1 MEITLIF
8 LRVILIFVRL
18 LVAARCTIYAKQ
30 MFLFCP
36 LIYCCFSL
44 RIYIIYVYWAGKDGK
59 MIILIISSFI

>member
-30 MFLFCP
+30 IFLF
-36 LIYCCFSL
+36 LSIN
-44 RIYIIYVYWAGKDGK
+44 
-59 MIILIISSFI
+59 ILLLFT